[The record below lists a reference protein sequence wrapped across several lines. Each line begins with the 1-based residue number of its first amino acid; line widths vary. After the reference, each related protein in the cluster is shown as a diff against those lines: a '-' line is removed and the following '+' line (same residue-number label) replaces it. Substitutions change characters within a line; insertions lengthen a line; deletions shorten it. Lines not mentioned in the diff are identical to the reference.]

1 MSFVKGVV
9 TGVMVGAAIGAMN
22 SDSVMNVLRR
32 SKKGMRRFRRKFA
45 R

>member
-1 MSFVKGVV
+1 MGFVKGIV

-22 SDSVMNVLRR
+22 SDSVIGVMRKG
-32 SKKGMRRFRRKFA
+32 KKEFRRFRRKFA

>member
-9 TGVMVGAAIGAMN
+9 TGVMVGAALGAMN
-22 SDSVMNVLRR
+22 SDSVLHAMRKGTKGIMRFKRR
-32 SKKGMRRFRRKFA
+32 MA